1 MRILSLEVRNFRAID
16 LVEVNSDSTMVVIA
30 GPNGCGKSCV
40 LDAIR
45 LAKSTYG
52 GYEVDEFNSW
62 FGEFQINP
70 NSPVECKRVLRDK
83 SKRALIKLE
92 VSLHHNEIRYLREN
106 SGEIAEKEAVRLHL
120 PRVSFEEWC
129 LRLKSSGQLAQKVI
143 QEIDATARNVAN
155 DLSQRLEL
163 ERHEG
168 NVIIQPTGRLQLTP
182 NSVLQAIWSIYEPQ
196 SVGIVDYHGPQRY
209 FARES
214 VGNVHLNLRTQEQ
227 SQRQSALYNYTQKYA
242 NIKTQMATEYVIQ
255 ALRKE
260 GGDDSLAGRALLSE
274 TLRELF
280 KKFFPGKDF
289 QGVTANSEGE
299 LEFAVN
305 VHGIDKHDIND
316 LSSGEKEILFGYLR
330 LRNNAQRQSIILLDE
345 PELHLNPK
353 LIQGLPQFYEKY
365 VGADL
370 DNQIW
375 TVTHSDAFLR
385 EAISSSGTKVLHMR
399 ESAMDTLGQNQL
411 LEITG
416 RKEEEN
422 ATLELIGD
430 IAGYRPGGK
439 VVVFEGEDSE
449 FDKRMTAKLF
459 PNFDRKMNFVS
470 GGNRAT
476 VRRLHEVL
484 ESQSEKGRRLTF
496 SIVDKDDAS
505 SEDADEDRGMYTWDV
520 YHIENYLLEPKYIL
534 EVLERA
540 SLYSSAFESEREIE
554 DIFRSIAEEYI
565 EKMVEA
571 RIRSYSHAAI
581 RKAIQL
587 KDGTANIDPAVKV
600 AGRVKQSSHKIK
612 ILVDT
617 DLSEEALGN
626 LALERQE
633 QLKAALH
640 SDEWRKVFRG
650 RDILSSFVKTYGKN
664 LNYQAMRDMIVN
676 AMAEDGHRPSGMLK
690 ILAAIDK
697 S

>member
-1 MRILSLEVRNFRAID
+1 MRIVKLAVRNFRAID
-16 LVEVNSDSTMVVIA
+16 LIEIDSDSTMVVIA

-52 GYEVDEFNSW
+52 GYDSNEFNNW

-70 NSPVECKRVLRDK
+70 NSPAECRKVLRDK
-83 SKRALIKLE
+83 SKDALINIE
-92 VSLHHNEIRYLREN
+92 VSLHPNEARYLREN
-106 SGEIAEKEAVRLHL
+106 SSEIAEREAVRLRL
-120 PRVSFEEWC
+120 PGVSFEEWNR
-129 LRLKSSGQLAQKVI
+129 RLKTSGQLAEAVI
-143 QEIDATARNVAN
+143 REVEATANNVAN
-155 DLSQRLEL
+155 DISQRLEH
-163 ERHEG
+163 ERHVG
-168 NVIIQPTGRLQLTP
+168 NVIILPTGNLRLTQ

-196 SVGIVDYHGPQRY
+196 SVGIVDYHGPQRH

-227 SQRQSALYNYTQKYA
+227 SQRQSALYNYAEKYA

-260 GGDDSLAGRALLSE
+260 GGDESLTGRVLLSD

-280 KKFFPGKDF
+280 DRFFPGKDF
-289 QGVTANSEGE
+289 QGVTANSQGE
-299 LEFAVN
+299 LEFAVT
-305 VHGIDKHDIND
+305 VHGSDKHDIND

-365 VGADL
+365 VGTDL

-399 ESAMDTLGQNQL
+399 ESALETPGQNQI

-416 RKEEEN
+416 KKEEEN
-422 ATLELIGD
+422 AILELIGD

-484 ESQSEKGRRLTF
+484 DSQADEGGRLTF
-496 SIVDKDDAS
+496 SIVDKDDTG
-505 SEDADEDRGMYTWDV
+505 SEDANESRGMYTWDV

-534 EVLERA
+534 EVLQRA
-540 SLYSSAFESEREIE
+540 SLNGSSFESEKEVEEIL
-554 DIFRSIAEEYI
+554 RSIAEDHVESI
-565 EKMVEA
+565 VEA
-571 RIRSYSHAAI
+571 WIRSHAYAAI
-581 RKAIQL
+581 RNAIRL
-587 KDGTANIDPAVKV
+587 KDGTAGVNPATKVSGSVK
-600 AGRVKQSSHKIK
+600 RSSHKINT
-612 ILVDT
+612 LVDT
-617 DLSEEALGN
+617 DLSEGTLSG
-626 LALERQE
+626 LASERRE
-633 QLKAALH
+633 QLKAALQ
-640 SDEWRKVFRG
+640 SDEWKRVFRG
-650 RDILSSFVKTYGKN
+650 RDILSSFVSKYGKN
-664 LNYQAMRDMIVN
+664 LNYQAMRDILVN
-676 AMAEDGHRPSGMLK
+676 TMAEDGHRPSGMLK
-690 ILAAIDK
+690 ILAAIDT

>member
-1 MRILSLEVRNFRAID
+1 MRIVKLEVSNFRAID
-16 LVEVNSDSTMVVIA
+16 LIEIDSDSTMVVIA

-52 GYEVDEFNSW
+52 GYESNEYNSW

-70 NSPVECKRVLRDK
+70 NSPAECRKLLRDK
-83 SKRALIKLE
+83 SREAMIKIE
-92 VSLHHNEIRYLREN
+92 VSLHPNEVRYLREN
-106 SGEIAEKEAVRLHL
+106 TGEIAEREAVRLRL
-120 PRVSFEEWC
+120 PGVPFEEWNR
-129 LRLKSSGQLAQKVI
+129 RLKPSGQLDQALVR
-143 QEIDATARNVAN
+143 EVEATANNIAN
-155 DLSQRLEL
+155 DIGQRLE
-163 ERHEG
+163 HEKHQG
-168 NVIIQPTGRLQLTP
+168 NVIILPAGNLRLAQ

-209 FARES
+209 FDRES
-214 VGNVHLNLRTQEQ
+214 VGNVHLDLRTQEQ
-227 SQRQSALYNYTQKYA
+227 SQRQSALYNYAQKYA

-260 GGDDSLAGRALLSE
+260 GGDESLTGRALLSD

-280 KKFFPGKDF
+280 NRFFPGKDF

-299 LEFAVN
+299 LEFAVTVN
-305 VHGIDKHDIND
+305 GSDKHDIND

-365 VGADL
+365 VGTEL

-399 ESAMDTLGQNQL
+399 ESALDSPGQNQI

-416 RKEEEN
+416 KKEEEN
-422 ATLELIGD
+422 AILELIGD

-484 ESQSEKGRRLTF
+484 DAQSGEGGRLTF
-496 SIVDKDDAS
+496 SIVDRDDTG
-505 SEDADEDRGMYTWDV
+505 SEDANENRGMYTWDV
-520 YHIENYLLEPKYIL
+520 YHIENYLLEPRYIL
-534 EVLERA
+534 EVLRRV
-540 SLYSSAFESEREIE
+540 SLNGSAFESENEVE
-554 DIFRSIAEEYI
+554 DMLRSIAKDHVENI
-565 EKMVEA
+565 VEA
-571 RIRSYSHAAI
+571 WIRSHAYAAI
-581 RKAIQL
+581 RNAIQL
-587 KDGTANIDPAVKV
+587 KDTTTGLDAATKVSGSVK
-600 AGRVKQSSHKIK
+600 RSLHKIGT
-612 ILVDT
+612 LVDA
-617 DLSEEALGN
+617 DLSEATLNALASERRKQLEEAL
-626 LALERQE
+626 Q
-633 QLKAALH
+633 
-640 SDEWRKVFRG
+640 SDKWKSVFRG
-650 RDILSSFVKTYGKN
+650 KDILSSFVSMYGKN
-664 LNYQAMRDMIVN
+664 LNYRAMRDMIVN
-676 AMAEDGHRPSGMLK
+676 AMAEEGHRPSGMLK
-690 ILAAIDK
+690 ILAAIDT